1 MKTNYKK
8 PRLNSILLI
17 FLIAVFVSSC
27 TERIDIDLDESY
39 TRLVVEGEIT
49 TDSMAHTIRLS
60 KTSSY
65 YYSETAPGVS
75 DAIVSINDGESE
87 ITLTQT
93 EAGIYQTPEDYAGI
107 PGRTYTLNISL
118 TTPINGYDTYSAR
131 SYMNSII
138 NLDSI
143 QAVYNED
150 WGESGFYELKCYVL
164 DPPTTDFYMF
174 KVLKNGELLTD
185 TLRNVLI
192 TDDRFYN
199 GNYTNGIGVGFLNQ
213 AKSREKVNPGDQL
226 TVQSSKITRE
236 YYEFVTQLQIQSGY
250 QNPLFSGPPS
260 NVTGNI
266 NNGGIGFFTAYP
278 VSYSSTVVS
287 TE

>member
-1 MKTNYKK
+1 MKTNNIKA
-8 PRLNSILLI
+8 RLSRI
-17 FLIAVFVSSC
+17 FLLFLFAAFVSSC

-49 TDSMAHTIRLS
+49 TDTMAHTIRLS
-60 KTSSY
+60 KTTSY
-65 YYSETAPGVS
+65 YFSESAPGVS

-93 EAGIYQTPEDYAGI
+93 EAGVYQTPADYAGI
-107 PGRTYTLNISL
+107 PGRTYSLNIKL
-118 TTPINGYDTYSAR
+118 ATPINGYDTYSAQ
-131 SYMNSII
+131 SYMYPEIK
-138 NLDSI
+138 LDSI
-143 QAVYNED
+143 QAYYHED

-174 KVLKNGELLTD
+174 KILKNEVLLSD
-185 TLRNVLI
+185 TLSNVLI

-213 AKSREKVNPGDQL
+213 ANSREIVKPGDQL
-226 TVQSSKITRE
+226 TVQSSRITRE
-236 YYEFVTQLQIQSGY
+236 YFEFVTQLQIQSGY
-250 QNPLFSGPPS
+250 QSPLFSGPPS

-266 NNGGIGFFTAYP
+266 SNGGIGFFATYP
-278 VSYSSTVVS
+278 VSYSSVYASVL
-287 TE
+287 

>member
-17 FLIAVFVSSC
+17 FLITLFLSSC
-27 TERIDIDLDESY
+27 TERIHIDLDESY

-75 DAIVSINDGESE
+75 DAIVSINDGESD

-287 TE
+287 IE